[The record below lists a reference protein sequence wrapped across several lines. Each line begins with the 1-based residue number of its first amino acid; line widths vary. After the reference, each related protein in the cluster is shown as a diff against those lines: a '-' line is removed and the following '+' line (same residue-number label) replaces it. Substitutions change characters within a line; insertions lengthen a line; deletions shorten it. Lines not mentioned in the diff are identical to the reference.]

1 VKKKFDQRGRGR
13 GRGRRRGELG
23 PLSDLLGEFISDDDI
38 VFYNFIHSHQLKEGR
53 TPSQEIIAV
62 RPSGEE

>member
-38 VFYNFIHSHQLKEGR
+38 VFYNFIHSHQLKGR
-53 TPSQEIIAV
+53 TTPFTRDNYRAT
-62 RPSGEE
+62 SGEE